1 MGGASSRGEL
11 LTNDV
16 ALCVSVFSPLDLLEE
31 EPGLDPARDE
41 LGLDPDSVEKVEAD
55 DGRLDSDSDESAGSG
70 GTCGDSK

>member
-1 MGGASSRGEL
+1 
-11 LTNDV
+11 
-16 ALCVSVFSPLDLLEE
+16 LDLLEE